1 MLRFILFLLFWGASI
16 AYSQDVRL
24 LQCWEKAEQNYP
36 RARDRE
42 DYERI
47 ANLRVKNYRAV
58 YLPKVDVNAQVTYQ
72 SDVTHLNAS
81 KIPIPNFNIGSPAKD
96 QYKLTADISQLIWDG
111 GAAKASE
118 KLEMASL
125 YADKQQVEVDLY
137 NLKGRVAQLFY
148 SVALKREQIKLQRAL
163 KADLDQKMKRTI
175 SGVRN
180 GATLKANE
188 LLLRSEILKLTQEI
202 DGAEN
207 EINGLI
213 DALSIL
219 VGEPISRIAEFVWVD
234 IAMAEI
240 SRPEYMLFQKQKDR
254 IEMLNE
260 TYTSKRMPK
269 IAAFGQVGYGKPGL
283 NMFSTSFDPFYIVG
297 LKASWNIFDWNSTK
311 RDRQSLRLQQSMVD
325 TRQSMFE
332 ISQKMEL
339 AQESST
345 VAKYESLLKTD
356 EELITARQEVAK
368 AYSVMYDNGAIDAAD
383 YVGRQTELK
392 QAELNR
398 EMHRVMLS
406 FSKVNINIIKG
417 K

>member
-1 MLRFILFLLFWGASI
+1 
-16 AYSQDVRL
+16 
-24 LQCWEKAEQNYP
+24 
-36 RARDRE
+36 
-42 DYERI
+42 
-47 ANLRVKNYRAV
+47 
-58 YLPKVDVNAQVTYQ
+58 
-72 SDVTHLNAS
+72 
-81 KIPIPNFNIGSPAKD
+81 
-96 QYKLTADISQLIWDG
+96 
-111 GAAKASE
+111 
-118 KLEMASL
+118 
-125 YADKQQVEVDLY
+125 
-137 NLKGRVAQLFY
+137 
-148 SVALKREQIKLQRAL
+148 
-163 KADLDQKMKRTI
+163 
-175 SGVRN
+175 
-180 GATLKANE
+180 
-188 LLLRSEILKLTQEI
+188 LLRSEILKLTQEI
-202 DGAEN
+202 NGAEN

-234 IAMAEI
+234 VAMSEI

-254 IEMLNE
+254 IEILNE
-260 TYTSKRMPK
+260 NYTSKRMPK

-311 RDRQSLRLQQSMVD
+311 RDRQSLRLQQNMVD
-325 TRQSMFE
+325 TRQAMFE

-356 EELITARQEVAK
+356 EELITVRQEVAK